1 MPLLRIPLL
10 YLLIGNSDY
19 LVHLYVCEW
28 FSCVDFLI
36 PVQVRMRK
44 KRRRLSLE
52 IFGESF
58 RDGSRRVLGAGAR
71 RLLRANDTCERLD
84 VITSGIFHRGEDS
97 SSEI

>member
-1 MPLLRIPLL
+1 
-10 YLLIGNSDY
+10 
-19 LVHLYVCEW
+19 
-28 FSCVDFLI
+28 
-36 PVQVRMRK
+36 MRK

-84 VITSGIFHRGEDS
+84 VITIGSIAVAPRGVTVMCAVSGGAEPYAIVALKPVPNDGIQS
-97 SSEI
+97 TVL